1 MTDHAAGFS
10 VKRFAVYA
18 LKIAAIAAFV
28 LWTNT
33 GFMDRVVLLAG
44 HHRWVT
50 LIGFVGVWGLSLLA
64 LLIAAFQSHRWL
76 RFGWA
81 LVIGFTTAVGFA
93 YHRASGSDFGVLD
106 ALTLWNAKH
115 EATRAAEFYMKDI
128 IWLAAVLAIGFF
140 IVAIPPVPQTARAR
154 RWVTRAGWLPVL
166 PIAIIVVII
175 FAKEGGGSEAL
186 PTQFEPLSVGIV
198 LGTKVAA
205 NPLPQRQKVQLAWN
219 GPFTP
224 GAETTGAASA
234 TQATPIKRIIMM
246 IGESVRGDYIDWKP
260 GNPYTP
266 ELAALKAK
274 GQIVDFGP
282 ATSGGNCSHYSN
294 AVLRFGAKENAI
306 GRAMLSQPTLWQFAK
321 KAGFRTVYIDGQA
334 GFNHNPGKL
343 QNFMT
348 AAEARDI
355 DGFYALS
362 ENIPTPRLDD
372 KVLDIVMNEIKPGKP
387 VLIYANK
394 NGAHFPYDQGYPE
407 LARLF
412 QPTMSQSPEDTSASR
427 INSFR
432 NVVRWSVDRI
442 MAKLIRD
449 TDGLKDTV
457 IIYTSDHGQAFNP
470 KHFTHCTVENP
481 DPREGLVPMFV
492 VTGNPALRARFA
504 LAAQQSRDH
513 GSHFAIAPTVLDLL
527 GYDRQAVAKAYGAS
541 LMDKSARATKFTS
554 GDIFGLFAEKPRWH
568 PVDLTKSYLE
578 PDANPKP
585 HPAPAHTAQA
595 GSM

>member
-1 MTDHAAGFS
+1 MTDHPIGGFT
-10 VKRFAVYA
+10 VKRLSIYA
-18 LKIAAIAAFV
+18 LKVAAIAAFV

-33 GFMDRVVLLAG
+33 GFMDRVTLLAG

-50 LIGFVGVWGLSLLA
+50 LIGFVGIWSLSLLA
-64 LLIAAFQSHRWL
+64 LLVAAFQSNRWL

-81 LVIGFTTAVGFA
+81 LIIGLTTAVGFA

-106 ALTLWNAKH
+106 AITLWNAKH
-115 EATRAAEFYMKDI
+115 EATRAAEFYMNDLY
-128 IWLAAVLAIGFF
+128 WLAAVLVIGFF
-140 IVAIPPVPQTARAR
+140 VVAIPPGPQTVRAR
-154 RWVTRAGWLPVL
+154 RWLTRAAWLPVL
-166 PIAIIVVII
+166 PIALIVAII

-186 PTQFEPLSVGIV
+186 PTQFEPLSVGLV
-198 LGTKVAA
+198 LGSKVAG
-205 NPLPQRQKVQLAWN
+205 NPLPKRRAVDIAWN

-224 GAETTGAASA
+224 RAGTVGAGTSA
-234 TQATPIKRIIMM
+234 QATPIKRIIMM
-246 IGESVRGDYIDWKP
+246 IGESVRGDYIDWTP

-266 ELAALKAK
+266 ELASLKDK
-274 GQIVDFGP
+274 IVNFGP
-282 ATSGGNCSHYSN
+282 AVSGGNCSHYSN
-294 AVLRFGAKENAI
+294 SILRFGAKENAV

-348 AAEARDI
+348 QAEASDI

-362 ENIPTPRLDD
+362 EKIPTPRLDD
-372 KVLDIVMNEIKPGKP
+372 KLLDIVMNEIKPDKP

-407 LARLF
+407 SARLF
-412 QPTMSQSPEDTSASR
+412 QPTMSQSPTDTSASR

-442 MAKLIRD
+442 LAKLIKEAD
-449 TDGLKDTV
+449 LKDTV
-457 IIYTSDHGQAFNP
+457 IIYTSDHGQNFDP

-481 DPREGLVPMFV
+481 NPREGLVPLFV
-492 VTGNPALRARFA
+492 ATGNPALKARFEK
-504 LAAQQSRDH
+504 AARESRGH

-527 GYDRQAVAKAYGAS
+527 GYNQQAVAKAYGAS
-541 LMDKSARATKFTS
+541 LMDKSTRETKFTS

-568 PVDLTKSYLE
+568 PVDLSKSYLE

-585 HPAPAHTAQA
+585 QPAPAHTAQA